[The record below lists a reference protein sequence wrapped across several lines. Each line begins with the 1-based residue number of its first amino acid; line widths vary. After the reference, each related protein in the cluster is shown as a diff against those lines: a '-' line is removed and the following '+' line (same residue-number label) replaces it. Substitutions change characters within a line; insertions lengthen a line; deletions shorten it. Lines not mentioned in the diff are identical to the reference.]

1 MKMEKVKSRQK
12 ANNQGKNE
20 CTIRTDKLERT
31 LKVTKH
37 LSFR

>member
-1 MKMEKVKSRQK
+1 MEKVKSRQK

-20 CTIRTDKLERT
+20 YIIRADKLERT

-37 LSFR
+37 LNFR